1 MAASNPGFFPIRQRG
16 DGVIVMAPMLVIL
29 LPDPSVGSLR
39 ACLNEC
45 HGMNVTEAYGVLD
58 VSPQATAAEVEAA
71 YKAAVQA
78 WHPDRFSQ
86 NSSMRPLAEAK
97 LKRVLEAYAVLTKPP
112 EVVPESPPSSDYIDS
127 QALYQGFDPR
137 LRMLGRH
144 EIAGRPAEVRLMD
157 FALVT
162 LTARRDQSLRVLEYP
177 YESVLRV
184 SQGSTNW
191 VAAGAIDNGGHRQQV
206 SDQYCLLDVM
216 LPEAVQHRTILS
228 FSFRSDEL
236 AQRFARNLIRR
247 IESAQEHAV
256 NRRPSPPPEPVRRSQ
271 RSSRSGV
278 FSRPPVSTPPTS
290 RAHAIPPPE
299 SLAPLGNP
307 RELRLPAHPG
317 LSILLRMACFVVLA
331 LVAIYTVAG
340 LPTAGPISPSV
351 ATAEHDDFNVWTEPT
366 APLPNSPYEICIRLK
381 LPKEMEAAS
390 VFDAA
395 EDLRVLVLVDGH
407 EELYPA
413 PQTVDVVDGVAIIRV
428 PVARSAPERELTES
442 IEVHSRCLHRPV
454 YLTVAKPKRGEK
466 PPAPPKAE
474 AGPLEGPQ
482 VAVPP
487 QPRQN
492 SAVPDWEPEWQID
505 THRIANLRPPAASKS
520 ASSPIAIRLASLLWK
535 V

>member
-1 MAASNPGFFPIRQRG
+1 
-16 DGVIVMAPMLVIL
+16 
-29 LPDPSVGSLR
+29 
-39 ACLNEC
+39 
-45 HGMNVTEAYGVLD
+45 MNVTEAYGVLD

-177 YESVLRV
+177 YESILRV

-191 VAAGAIDNGGHRQQV
+191 VAAGAVDNGGHRQQV

-256 NRRPSPPPEPVRRSQ
+256 NRRPPPPPEPVRRSQ

-278 FSRPPVSTPPTS
+278 FSRPPVSPTPSS
-290 RAHAIPPPE
+290 RAPASHSPE

-317 LSILLRMACFVVLA
+317 LSVLLRMACFVALA

-340 LPTAGPISPSV
+340 FPTAGPISPSV
-351 ATAEHDDFNVWTEPT
+351 ATTEPDDFNVWTEPT

-381 LPKEMEAAS
+381 LPKEMEGAS

-413 PQTVDVVDGVAIIRV
+413 PQTVDVVDGVALIRV
-428 PVARSAPERELTES
+428 PVAKSAPERELTES
-442 IEVHSRCLHRPV
+442 IEVHSRSLRRPV
-454 YLTVAKPKRGEK
+454 YLTVAKPKRGEQ
-466 PPAPPKAE
+466 PAAPPKVKA
-474 AGPLEGPQ
+474 APLEGPQ

-487 QPRQN
+487 RQRQN
-492 SAVPDWEPEWQID
+492 SDALNRDRQWLTDAQ
-505 THRIANLRPPAASKS
+505 RIANRRELAALRSVNSPTAIPPAT
-520 ASSPIAIRLASLLWK
+520 LLWK